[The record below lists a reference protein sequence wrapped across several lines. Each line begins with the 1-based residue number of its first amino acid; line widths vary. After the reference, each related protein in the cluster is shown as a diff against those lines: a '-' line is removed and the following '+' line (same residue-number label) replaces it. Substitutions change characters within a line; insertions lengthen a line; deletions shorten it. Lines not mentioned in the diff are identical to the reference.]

1 MELLAILFLQ
11 KAQGN
16 LSFIVTFPAF
26 SLLII
31 IFVFSTFT
39 FNPFDPNAP
48 LQTFSV
54 SFGPSSVLLILS
66 HRHRVVLLHIL
77 TYTTE
82 GK

>member
-1 MELLAILFLQ
+1 MELLAVLFLH

-26 SLLII
+26 LLLII

-39 FNPFDPNAP
+39 FNSFDPNAP
-48 LQTFSV
+48 FQTSSV
-54 SFGPSSVLLILS
+54 SFWPSSVSLMLS
-66 HRHRVVLLHIL
+66 HRHRVVLLDIL